1 MMPASVVQMSALS
14 QRFHV
19 KDVDWEDTDKHQ
31 VGVC

>member
-1 MMPASVVQMSALS
+1 MMLAPVVQMSALS